1 MTVRLGVSFVPT
13 LPPEALIPL
22 ARAAEAAG
30 LDDLWVW
37 EDCFKESAIASAAVA
52 LASTER
58 LGVGMGLLPAPLR
71 NVALTAMEIATLAR
85 IFPGR
90 LHAGIGHGV
99 QPWMEQVGARVDS
112 PLTLLRE
119 YATALKLLLAGE
131 KVTVAGRYV
140 KLSDVQ
146 LDHPP
151 HEPFPL
157 QLGGTGP
164 KTLALC
170 GELGDGT
177 LLGNTL
183 TEAGV
188 REAAATTEHGVVVTL
203 IATTGPDAE
212 QRLARELAIWDT
224 EPGRGIG
231 VAGDAE
237 TVAAAVRGMA
247 AAGATSVQ
255 VEPAADE
262 PDLEGFVHFLGRE
275 VKPLLRPAAAA
286 AS

>member
-22 ARAAEAAG
+22 ARTAEDAG

-37 EDCFKESAIASAAVA
+37 EDCFKESAVASAAVA
-52 LASTER
+52 LATTNR

-90 LHAGIGHGV
+90 LQAGIGHGV
-99 QPWMEQVGARVDS
+99 QPWMEQVGARAES

-131 KVTVAGRYV
+131 KVTVKGRYV
-140 KLSDVQ
+140 TLDEVQ

-151 HEPFPL
+151 REGFPL
-157 QLGGTGP
+157 LMGGTGP

-170 GELGDGT
+170 GELGAGT

-183 TEAGV
+183 TEAQV
-188 REAAATTEHGVVVTL
+188 AEAAATTEHGVLATL
-203 IATTGPDAE
+203 IAATGPGAQE
-212 QRLARELAIWDT
+212 RLARELTTFWDT
-224 EPGRGIG
+224 EPGRGVG
-231 VAGDAE
+231 AAGDAE

-247 AAGATSVQ
+247 AAGATTVQ
-255 VEPAADE
+255 VEPTADE
-262 PDLEGFVHFLGRE
+262 PDLEGFVRFLGRE
-275 VKPLLRPAAAA
+275 VKPLL
-286 AS
+286 